1 MLLLG
6 GWDSSPH
13 GSVPDTPCQ
22 WAALLDVKSRLEG
35 GGGGCGGDS
44 RRYLCGW
51 CLQAGQVETAVIGE
65 CLLPTE

>member
-35 GGGGCGGDS
+35 GGEGVEGILGGTFVVGVSRQGGWKQ
-44 RRYLCGW
+44 L
-51 CLQAGQVETAVIGE
+51 
-65 CLLPTE
+65 

>member
-35 GGGGCGGDS
+35 RGEGVGGILGGTFVVGVSRQGGWKQ
-44 RRYLCGW
+44 L
-51 CLQAGQVETAVIGE
+51 
-65 CLLPTE
+65 